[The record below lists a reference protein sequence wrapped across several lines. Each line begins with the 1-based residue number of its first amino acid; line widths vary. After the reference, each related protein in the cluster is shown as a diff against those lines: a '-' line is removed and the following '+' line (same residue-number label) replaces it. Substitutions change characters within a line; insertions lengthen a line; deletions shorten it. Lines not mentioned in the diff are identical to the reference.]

1 MIRRPPRST
10 LFPTRRSSDLRHVT
24 ELEKL
29 ANQRME
35 ALVNALLRGKQ
46 ARNEAGVPYTIGI
59 RPDEV
64 NPGVDRKSTR
74 LNSSH
79 SQISYA
85 VFCLKK
91 KKHRL
96 HQSLADRPI
105 LHAIPIQHDH
115 LDLRCLSCIHA
126 QRTPALISL
135 VDTDHP

>member
-64 NPGVDRKSTR
+64 NPGELWRNSLPHVLSLCFREHLLCVNSEARDARFSRHHSTGPVDSLRNRPHVTIAPDR
-74 LNSSH
+74 L
-79 SQISYA
+79 
-85 VFCLKK
+85 
-91 KKHRL
+91 
-96 HQSLADRPI
+96 
-105 LHAIPIQHDH
+105 
-115 LDLRCLSCIHA
+115 
-126 QRTPALISL
+126 
-135 VDTDHP
+135 